1 MLVDLNEWSPSDS
14 SFYPIDHHVPF
25 HESIL
30 INVFLILVVDELHND
45 KYLTKLDLCSGY
57 HQVHMNPTDIT
68 KTAFRTHD
76 ALYEFHG

>member
-1 MLVDLNEWSPSDS
+1 
-14 SFYPIDHHVPF
+14 
-25 HESIL
+25 
-30 INVFLILVVDELHND
+30 VVDELLDELHNA

-76 ALYEFHG
+76 GIYEFHG